1 MLPILLDL
9 RDKQILVVGGGKV
22 ATRKILRLSQ
32 ENGTIT
38 VVAPDISQTI
48 AELIPVK
55 QIQRRTYQIGDVTGF
70 DMIFIC
76 TSDLVTNRQI
86 VSEIQ
91 HHQLVNNTT
100 DHQNSGF
107 YSMAELISDDVTI
120 ALSSKAVN
128 PSKMKQLK
136 EKLVAYLHEKN

>member
-38 VVAPDISQTI
+38 VIAPDISQTI
-48 AELIPVK
+48 AELIPAK
-55 QIQRRTYQIGDVTGF
+55 QIHRRPYQIGDVTGF

-76 TSDLVTNRQI
+76 TSDHSANHQI
-86 VSEIQ
+86 ISEIQ
-91 HHQLVNNTT
+91 PHQLFNDTT
-100 DHQNSGF
+100 DHQNSDF
-107 YSMAELISDDVTI
+107 YSMAELTSDDVTI
-120 ALSSKAVN
+120 ALSSKGVN
-128 PSKMKQLK
+128 PSKIKQLK